1 MKDRKD
7 ASQSTDFSSRPPYV
21 VSEREAVAAARARVA
36 ADKLRGATTD
46 PRIVELASRKA
57 S

>member
-1 MKDRKD
+1 MNDKTPAVPTRDS
-7 ASQSTDFSSRPPYV
+7 ASRQPYV

-46 PRIVELASRKA
+46 PRIIARAARKA